1 MDFNQFVDEVK
12 GGIKQFLPIEY
23 EDAQVRIEEIKKLN
37 ENYLGITVL
46 KENQVIAPTFNL
58 NQLYEMFQSDPQ
70 NSMENILRN
79 ITELVLDAPEQFDP
93 KSITEYENAKDKL
106 FIRVS
111 SAEKNEEMLQNVPHQ
126 MREDLAI
133 TYHLAISIDDIG
145 VGCLYHPRQLW
156 EDDHGGMSE
165 WIR

>member
-1 MDFNQFVDEVK
+1 MEFNQFVNEVK

-23 EDAQVRIEEIKKLN
+23 EDAQVRIEEVKKVN

-79 ITELVLDAPEQFDP
+79 I
-93 KSITEYENAKDKL
+93 II
-106 FIRVS
+106 FIIIKQP
-111 SAEKNEEMLQNVPHQ
+111 A
-126 MREDLAI
+126 
-133 TYHLAISIDDIG
+133 
-145 VGCLYHPRQLW
+145 
-156 EDDHGGMSE
+156 
-165 WIR
+165 

>member
-93 KSITEYENAKDKL
+93 KSITEYET
-106 FIRVS
+106 
-111 SAEKNEEMLQNVPHQ
+111 EMLQNVPHQ

-145 VGCLYHPRQLW
+145 GVLRRSR
-156 EDDHGGMSE
+156 M
-165 WIR
+165 IF